1 MYTSISKKLLNALVL
16 VVVMVL
22 LAGCGGG
29 STKSVAATQN
39 GAIEGSIRVNYT
51 NGDLLHGEAV
61 VDIAGKT
68 VVVTDGVYSVTGIV
82 PGSYRLTVAAPG
94 YLSKELAVN
103 IPADRSP

>member
-1 MYTSISKKLLNALVL
+1 MYMSVSKKLLNALVL
-16 VVVMVL
+16 VVVIVL

-29 STKSVAATQN
+29 STKNVAPTPN
-39 GAIEGSIRVNYT
+39 GTIEGTIRLNYN
-51 NGDLLHGEAV
+51 NGDLLQGEAV
-61 VDIAGKT
+61 VNIAGKT
-68 VVVTDGVYSVTGIV
+68 VVVTDGVYSVSGIV